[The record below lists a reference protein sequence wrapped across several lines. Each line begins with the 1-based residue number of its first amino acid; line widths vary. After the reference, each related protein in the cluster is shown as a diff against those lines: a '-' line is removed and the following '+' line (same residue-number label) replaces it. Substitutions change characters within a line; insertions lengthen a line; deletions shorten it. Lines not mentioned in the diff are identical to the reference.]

1 MIHEIRIFRLNSSSR
16 RVLYSATFALTCQQD
31 DRCSGSSRKQKAD
44 YWCAGNHRKQERAKY
59 S

>member
-1 MIHEIRIFRLNSSSR
+1 MIHEIRIFRFNFSSR

-31 DRCSGSSRKQKAD
+31 DRCSGSSRKQKPD